1 MKYLIL
7 VALTVI
13 LSSMTFLTNGTDSV
27 KLLLNGKDAKEQISI
42 KATGKL
48 EIVLPAGW
56 RYVSGKIKILNGEEI
71 KTSKQVTGET
81 ALKEFDLLQFLKANA
96 VVGNHITLDL
106 SVRTTESSTIA
117 SFKIPVVQ

>member
-1 MKYLIL
+1 
-7 VALTVI
+7 
-13 LSSMTFLTNGTDSV
+13 MTFLTNGTDSV

-71 KTSKQVTGET
+71 KTSKQITGET

-106 SVRTTESSTIA
+106 SVRTKESGTLA
-117 SFKIPVVQ
+117 TMKVPVVE